1 MTRVL
6 KWFGIVALV
15 VLLTFI
21 IANWNSWDDGVLYL
35 QDMFAYTETPAQP
48 LNGNGR
54 FGFCKQFVTLRNAQ
68 RAQFIEN
75 YLDARGIKIQR
86 LPIYDTKFDNLFVPF
101 SRLKNRVRQCERSET
116 SWEILTS
123 IKNYRAAHGSSYTQ
137 TIRLCIPRSAW

>member
-68 RAQFIEN
+68 RAQFIKN
-75 YLDARGIKIQR
+75 YLDVRGIKIQR
-86 LPIYDTKFDNLFVPF
+86 LPIYDTSSTICLCRFPDSRIEFVSANGVKHLGKF
-101 SRLKNRVRQCERSET
+101 
-116 SWEILTS
+116 
-123 IKNYRAAHGSSYTQ
+123 
-137 TIRLCIPRSAW
+137 